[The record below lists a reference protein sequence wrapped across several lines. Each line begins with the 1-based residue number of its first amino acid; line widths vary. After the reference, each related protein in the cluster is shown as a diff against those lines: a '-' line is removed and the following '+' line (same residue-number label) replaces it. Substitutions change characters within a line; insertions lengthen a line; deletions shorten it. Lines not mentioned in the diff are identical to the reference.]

1 MSKLTKGYKSVENAI
16 SKVVPHTGE
25 AEKRATMYAAREQM
39 QYYHEQK
46 EQLHK
51 ENEELSQKKTAEQNK
66 INEKQ
71 IRALRRNFRSPGF
84 MDSGNAGNAVSNQL
98 G

>member
-1 MSKLTKGYKSVENAI
+1 MSKLSQGYKSVENAI
-16 SKVVPHTGE
+16 SKVVPHTGQ

-39 QYYHEQK
+39 DYYHAQK
-46 EQLHK
+46 EELHK
-51 ENEELSQKKTAEQNK
+51 QNDDISRQKQAEQVK

-71 IRALRRNFRSPGF
+71 IRSLRRNFRSPGF
-84 MDSGNAGNAVSNQL
+84 MDSGDAGNAVSNQL